1 MRIFWGNLL
10 FLLFLLALL
19 WLAGW
24 LLSLATVWIVLA
36 GAVVVIVTWP
46 FYPVVISSRWRK

>member
-10 FLLFLLALL
+10 FLLFSLALL
-19 WLAGW
+19 WFAGW
-24 LLSLATVWIVLA
+24 LLSVAWCWIVLA

-46 FYPVVISSRWRK
+46 FYPVVISGRWRK

>member
-1 MRIFWGNLL
+1 MTIFWGNLL

-24 LLSLATVWIVLA
+24 LLSLAPVWIVLA